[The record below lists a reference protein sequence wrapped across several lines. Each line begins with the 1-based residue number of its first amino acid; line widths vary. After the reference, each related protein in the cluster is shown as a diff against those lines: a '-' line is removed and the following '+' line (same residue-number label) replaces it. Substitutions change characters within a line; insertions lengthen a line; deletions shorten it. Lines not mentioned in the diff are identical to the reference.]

1 MNLGLLLNDM
11 NLTVNNCLLIW
22 TALVYFN
29 VIGLF
34 LQAQYIKTARSS
46 EEFVK
51 HSKMFDFS
59 ELIFLRKMQNHC
71 PSIWSVNAF
80 LCKLNNKNHML

>member
-51 HSKMFDFS
+51 NRKMFDFS
-59 ELIFLRKMQNHC
+59 ELIFLRYKIIAQG
-71 PSIWSVNAF
+71 IWRVMHF